1 MSDRSSLPY
10 TEGMLATATDI
21 FVVLPIATKIAGV
34 ELTIPLTAAIGTI
47 ERLERRNT
55 RRNTRRYSLGKH
67 AFEPL
72 DIIPGPIDTE
82 LTLTKIVLYR
92 DTYGFPATQQL
103 EAFGLKPTQI
113 AEVTKSLETNGEFQG
128 LFGIT
133 SGNVLYQQ
141 KPIHIQVINYDH
153 SGVEDNN
160 INKMTNVSINS
171 GWDKDVAN
179 NKITSI
185 TYYWNCWIKDN
196 PISYNLQNA
205 GNILVKQ
212 DINVDVGRVET
223 YEPNLSRVLTSTVA
237 SVLPTSIT
245 F

>member
-1 MSDRSSLPY
+1 MADRSSIPY
-10 TEGMLATATDI
+10 TEGMLATSTDI

-34 ELTIPLTAAIGTI
+34 DLTIPLTAAIGTI
-47 ERLERRNT
+47 ERLERRNE
-55 RRNTRRYSLGKH
+55 RRNTKRYSLGKH

-72 DIIPGPIDTE
+72 DIIPGPIDTS
-82 LTLTKIVLYR
+82 LTLTKIVLYK
-92 DTYGFPATQQL
+92 DTYGFPLTQQL
-103 EAFGLKPTQI
+103 EAFGVKPRDI
-113 AEVTKSLETNGEFQG
+113 AEVTKELETNGEFQG

-133 SGNVLYQQ
+133 GGNVLYQQ

-153 SGVEDNN
+153 SGIEDND
-160 INKMTNVSINS
+160 INKRTNVSINS
-171 GWDKDVAN
+171 GWDNDIAN
-179 NKITSI
+179 KKVTSI

-223 YEPNLSRVLTSTVA
+223 FEPNLSRMLTSTVS

>member
-1 MSDRSSLPY
+1 MADRSSIPY

-21 FVVLPIATKIAGV
+21 FVVLPIATRIAGID
-34 ELTIPLTAAIGTI
+34 LTIPLTASIGTI

-55 RRNTRRYSLGKH
+55 RRNTRRYGLGKH

-72 DIIPGPIDTE
+72 DVIPGQIETE
-82 LTLTKIVLYR
+82 LTLTKIVLYK
-92 DTYGFPATQQL
+92 DKYGFPMTQQL
-103 EAFGLKPTQI
+103 ESFGLKPTQI
-113 AEVTKSLETNGEFQG
+113 AEVTKLLETNGEFQG
-128 LFGIT
+128 LFGMT
-133 SGNVLYQQ
+133 GGNVLYQQ

-153 SGVEDNN
+153 SGSD
-160 INKMTNVSINS
+160 
-171 GWDKDVAN
+171 GWDMPAKKV
-179 NKITSI
+179 TSI

-212 DINVDVGRVET
+212 DVNVDVGRVET
-223 YEPNLSRVLTSTVA
+223 YEPNLSRMLTSTVT

>member
-1 MSDRSSLPY
+1 MADRSSLPF

-21 FVVLPIATKIAGV
+21 FVVLPIATRIAGV
-34 ELTIPLTAAIGTI
+34 DLTIPLTAAIGTI

-55 RRNTRRYSLGKH
+55 RRNTRRYGLGKH

-72 DIIPGPIDTE
+72 DIIPGQIETE
-82 LTLTKIVLYR
+82 LTLTKIVLYK
-92 DTYGFPATQQL
+92 DTYGFPMTQQL
-103 EAFGLKPTQI
+103 ESFGLKPTQI
-113 AEVTKSLETNGEFQG
+113 AEVTKLLETNGEFQG
-128 LFGIT
+128 LFGMT
-133 SGNVLYQQ
+133 GGNVLYQQ

-153 SGVEDNN
+153 SGSE
-160 INKMTNVSINS
+160 
-171 GWDKDVAN
+171 GWDTSERKV
-179 NKITSI
+179 TSI

-223 YEPNLSRVLTSTVA
+223 YEPNLSRMLTSTVA

>member
-1 MSDRSSLPY
+1 MADRSSIPY
-10 TEGMLATATDI
+10 TEAMLATATDI

-47 ERLERRNT
+47 ERLERKND
-55 RRNTRRYSLGKH
+55 RRNTRRYGLGKH

-72 DIIPGPIDTE
+72 DIIPGPIDTT
-82 LTLTKIVLYR
+82 LTLTKIVLYK
-92 DTYGFPATQQL
+92 DTYGFPMTQQL
-103 EAFGLKPTQI
+103 EAFGVKPRDI
-113 AEVTKSLETNGEFQG
+113 AEVTKLLETNGEFQG
-128 LFGIT
+128 LFGMT
-133 SGNVLYQQ
+133 GGNVLYQQ

-153 SGVEDNN
+153 SGVD
-160 INKMTNVSINS
+160 
-171 GWDKDVAN
+171 GWDTSGRKV
-179 NKITSI
+179 TSI
-185 TYYWNCWIKDN
+185 TYYWSCWIKDN

-212 DINVDVGRVET
+212 DVTVDVGRVET
-223 YEPNLSRVLTSTVA
+223 YEPNLSRMLTSTVA

>member
-1 MSDRSSLPY
+1 MADRSSIPY
-10 TEGMLATATDI
+10 TEAMLATATDI

-47 ERLERRNT
+47 ERLERKND
-55 RRNTRRYSLGKH
+55 RRNTRRYGLGKH

-72 DIIPGPIDTE
+72 DIIPGPIDTT
-82 LTLTKIVLYR
+82 LTLTKIVLYK
-92 DTYGFPATQQL
+92 DTYGFPMTQQL
-103 EAFGLKPTQI
+103 EAFGVKPRDI
-113 AEVTKSLETNGEFQG
+113 AEVTKLLETNGEFQG
-128 LFGIT
+128 LFGMT
-133 SGNVLYQQ
+133 GGNVLYQQ

-153 SGVEDNN
+153 SGVD
-160 INKMTNVSINS
+160 
-171 GWDKDVAN
+171 GWDTSGRKV
-179 NKITSI
+179 TSI
-185 TYYWNCWIKDN
+185 IYYWNCWIKDN

-212 DINVDVGRVET
+212 DVTVDVGRVET
-223 YEPNLSRVLTSTVA
+223 YEPNLSRMLTSTVA

>member
-1 MSDRSSLPY
+1 MADRSSIPY
-10 TEGMLATATDI
+10 TEAMLATATDI

-47 ERLERRNT
+47 ERLERKND
-55 RRNTRRYSLGKH
+55 RRNTRRYGLGKH

-72 DIIPGPIDTE
+72 DIIPGPIDTT
-82 LTLTKIVLYR
+82 LTLTKIVLYK
-92 DTYGFPATQQL
+92 DTYGFPMTQQL
-103 EAFGLKPTQI
+103 EAFGVKPRDI
-113 AEVTKSLETNGEFQG
+113 AEVTKLLETNGEFQG
-128 LFGIT
+128 LFGMT
-133 SGNVLYQQ
+133 GGNVLYQQ

-153 SGVEDNN
+153 SGVD
-160 INKMTNVSINS
+160 
-171 GWDKDVAN
+171 GWDTSGRKV
-179 NKITSI
+179 TSI
-185 TYYWNCWIKDN
+185 TYYWNGWIKDN

-212 DINVDVGRVET
+212 DVTVDVGRVET
-223 YEPNLSRVLTSTVA
+223 YEPNLSRMLTSTVA

>member
-1 MSDRSSLPY
+1 MADRSSIPY
-10 TEGMLATATDI
+10 TEAMLAQSVSI

-47 ERLERRNT
+47 ERLERKND
-55 RRNTRRYSLGKH
+55 RRNTRRYGLGKH

-72 DIIPGPIDTE
+72 DIIPGPIDTT
-82 LTLTKIVLYR
+82 LTLTKIVLYK
-92 DTYGFPATQQL
+92 DTYGFPMTQQL
-103 EAFGLKPTQI
+103 EAFGVKPRDI
-113 AEVTKSLETNGEFQG
+113 AEVTKLLETNGEFQG
-128 LFGIT
+128 LFGMT
-133 SGNVLYQQ
+133 GGNVLYQQ

-153 SGVEDNN
+153 SGVD
-160 INKMTNVSINS
+160 
-171 GWDKDVAN
+171 GWDTSGRKV
-179 NKITSI
+179 TSI

-212 DINVDVGRVET
+212 DVTVDVGRVET
-223 YEPNLSRVLTSTVA
+223 YEPNLSRMLTSTVA

>member
-1 MSDRSSLPY
+1 MADRSSIPY
-10 TEGMLATATDI
+10 TEAMLATATDI

-47 ERLERRNT
+47 ERLERKND
-55 RRNTRRYSLGKH
+55 RRNTRRYGLGKH

-72 DIIPGPIDTE
+72 DIIPGPIDTT
-82 LTLTKIVLYR
+82 LTLTKIVLYK
-92 DTYGFPATQQL
+92 DTYSFPMTQQL
-103 EAFGLKPTQI
+103 EAFGIKSRDI
-113 AEVTKSLETNGEFQG
+113 AEVTKLLETNGEFQG
-128 LFGIT
+128 LFGMT
-133 SGNVLYQQ
+133 GGNVLYQQ

-153 SGVEDNN
+153 SGVD
-160 INKMTNVSINS
+160 
-171 GWDKDVAN
+171 GWDTSGRKV
-179 NKITSI
+179 TSI

-212 DINVDVGRVET
+212 DVTVDVGRVET
-223 YEPNLSRVLTSTVA
+223 YEPNLSRMLTSTVA

>member
-34 ELTIPLTAAIGTI
+34 ELTVPLTAAIGTI

-55 RRNTRRYSLGKH
+55 RRNTRRYGLGKH

-72 DIIPGPIDTE
+72 DIIPGPVETE

-103 EAFGLKPTQI
+103 EALGIKPAQI

-133 SGNVLYQQ
+133 GGNVLYQQ

-153 SGVEDNN
+153 SGIEDND
-160 INKMTNVSINS
+160 INKTTNVSINS

>member
-1 MSDRSSLPY
+1 MADRSSLPY
-10 TEGMLATATDI
+10 TEALLATATDI

-34 ELTIPLTAAIGTI
+34 DLTVPLTAAIGTI
-47 ERLERRNT
+47 ERLERRND

-72 DIIPGPIDTE
+72 DIIPGQIETT
-82 LTLTKIVLYR
+82 LTLTKIVLYK
-92 DTYGFPATQQL
+92 DTYGFPMTQQL
-103 EAFGLKPTQI
+103 ESFGVKPRDI
-113 AEVTKSLETNGEFQG
+113 AEVTKVLETNGEFQG
-128 LFGIT
+128 LFGMT

-153 SGVEDNN
+153 SGIEDND
-160 INKMTNVSINS
+160 INKRTNVSINS
-171 GWDKDVAN
+171 GWDNDIANKKVA
-179 NKITSI
+179 SI

-212 DINVDVGRVET
+212 DVNVDVGRVET
-223 YEPNLSRVLTSTVA
+223 FEPNLSRMLTSSVA

>member
-1 MSDRSSLPY
+1 MADRSSIPY
-10 TEGMLATATDI
+10 TEGMLATSTDI

-34 ELTIPLTAAIGTI
+34 DLTIPLTAAIGTI
-47 ERLERRNT
+47 ERLERRNE
-55 RRNTRRYSLGKH
+55 RRNTKRYSLGKH

-72 DIIPGPIDTE
+72 DIIPGPIETS
-82 LTLTKIVLYR
+82 LTLTKIVLYK
-92 DTYGFPATQQL
+92 DTYGFPLTQQL
-103 EAFGLKPTQI
+103 EAFGVKPRDI
-113 AEVTKSLETNGEFQG
+113 AEVTKELETNGEFQG

-133 SGNVLYQQ
+133 GGNVLYQQ

-153 SGVEDNN
+153 SGIEDNT
-160 INKMTNVSINS
+160 INKRTNVSINS
-171 GWDKDVAN
+171 GWDNDIAN
-179 NKITSI
+179 KKVTSI

-223 YEPNLSRVLTSTVA
+223 FEPNLSRMLTSTVS

>member
-1 MSDRSSLPY
+1 MADRSSIPY
-10 TEGMLATATDI
+10 TEGMLATSTDI

-34 ELTIPLTAAIGTI
+34 DLTIPLTAAIGTI
-47 ERLERRNT
+47 ERLERRNE
-55 RRNTRRYSLGKH
+55 RRNTKRYSLGKH

-72 DIIPGPIDTE
+72 DIIPGPIDTS
-82 LTLTKIVLYR
+82 LTLTKIVLYK
-92 DTYGFPATQQL
+92 DTYGFPLTQQL
-103 EAFGLKPTQI
+103 EAFGVKPRDI
-113 AEVTKSLETNGEFQG
+113 AEVTKELETNGEFQG

-133 SGNVLYQQ
+133 GGNVLYQQ

-153 SGVEDNN
+153 SGIEDNE
-160 INKMTNVSINS
+160 INKRTNVSINS
-171 GWDKDVAN
+171 GWDNDIAN
-179 NKITSI
+179 KKVTSI

-223 YEPNLSRVLTSTVA
+223 FEPNLSRMLTSTVS